1 MCVRII
7 YYDFFKKETR
17 QTVRSNALSF
27 LQAVLPEEPG
37 LLHRGGDGGGD
48 CRCARGEGRRA
59 CEDAVCK
66 RTAGP

>member
-1 MCVRII
+1 MHNLLL
-7 YYDFFKKETR
+7 FLSKEETR

-48 CRCARGEGRRA
+48 CQQVRGDEHVRMQYASTHLGS
-59 CEDAVCK
+59 EM
-66 RTAGP
+66 